1 MRKTLTAIATIA
13 LLLIFTSSY
22 NSYNVDIN
30 IGSFAPNFEIAKEG
44 KSTKLSELRGNY
56 VVVNFWTSDNAESR
70 IRNIQYDRLFKAL
83 DRNSNFIAINFDEI
97 EGLQKEL
104 IKVDK
109 LSDKSQ
115 FHDGSGTDSEVYKSY
130 HLESG
135 MNSFLLDKDGKII
148 AINPTKQQ
156 LTKYFCQ

>member
-13 LLLIFTSSY
+13 ILLIFTSSY
-22 NSYNVDIN
+22 NSYNVDIS
-30 IGSFAPNFEIAKEG
+30 IESFAPNFEIAKEG
-44 KSTKLSELRGNY
+44 KSIKLSEMRGNY

-70 IRNIQYDRLFKAL
+70 IRNIQYDRFFKSL
-83 DRNSNFIAINFDEI
+83 DNKSNFIAINFDESK
-97 EGLQKEL
+97 ELQKEL
-104 IKVDK
+104 VKIDN

-115 FHDGSGTDSEVYKSY
+115 FHDGSGNESEVYKSY

-135 MNSFLLDKDGKII
+135 MNSYLLDKDGKIL
-148 AINPTKQQ
+148 AINPTPQQ